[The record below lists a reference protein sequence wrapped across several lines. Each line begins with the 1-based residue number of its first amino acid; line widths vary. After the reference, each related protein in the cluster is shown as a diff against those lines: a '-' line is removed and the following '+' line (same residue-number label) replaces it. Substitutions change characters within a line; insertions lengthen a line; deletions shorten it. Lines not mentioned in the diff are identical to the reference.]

1 MLEVR
6 NNLKNIKVIPGW
18 NKPGFKPQGK
28 SLHVDGGA
36 EALLII
42 KEYLD
47 HKNMS
52 VFKLFREFD
61 EDNSDTLD
69 YSEFVQGIQVI
80 YFAMNTIFEAKCT
93 GLCCIFEISIMSIF
107 CIAHIFCLF
116 IHLM

>member
-18 NKPGFKPQGK
+18 NKSGFKTQDK

-80 YFAMNTIFEAKCT
+80 YFAMNTIFEAT
-93 GLCCIFEISIMSIF
+93 
-107 CIAHIFCLF
+107 F
-116 IHLM
+116 IHSVHVFMNSTERLATELDLD

>member
-6 NNLKNIKVIPGW
+6 NNLQTIKVIPGW
-18 NKPGFKPQGK
+18 NKPGIKTQAKPI
-28 SLHVDGGA
+28 HVDGGA
-36 EALLII
+36 EALLAI

-61 EDNSDTLD
+61 GDNSDTLD

-80 YFAMNTIFEAKCT
+80 YFAINFKML
-93 GLCCIFEISIMSIF
+93 GISIMSIF
-107 CIAHIFCLF
+107 YTTHIWYNFVYLY
-116 IHLM
+116 INVT